1 MKTNEIPEAMSRT
14 ALLAGDEMMQRLADT
29 RLTVFGVGGVG
40 SWCVEAL
47 ARSGIGNIRIVDSDV
62 VAESNINRQMP
73 ALYSTLGKPKVEV
86 VAQRIA
92 DINPAANVTAMQ
104 ARYTPEN
111 GESFHL
117 ENDDFVIDAIDSL
130 PDKADRYCVVRLKTQ
145 HLAWRFSHQWAQL
158 ENSTPQKYAPP
169 NFGKSTAALSHE
181 LCAHDSAARAYSRS
195 TNSPAYTAPKPCH
208 TASKAL
214 QVSTAPSP
222 TPQLSS
228 ASPSPTS

>member
-1 MKTNEIPEAMSRT
+1 MKTNEIPEAMSRI

-92 DINPAANVTAMQ
+92 DINPAANVTALQ

-130 PDKADRYCVVRLKTQ
+130 PDKADLILRCTAKDTAPRM
-145 HLAWRFSHQWAQL
+145 AFFSSMGAARKL
-158 ENSTPQKYAPP
+158 DPAKYAPP

-181 LCAHDSAARAYSRS
+181 HCAHDSAARAYSHS
-195 TNSPAYTAPKPCH
+195 TNSPAYTAPKPCR
-208 TASKAL
+208 TASKAP

-222 TPQLSS
+222 TPQQSS